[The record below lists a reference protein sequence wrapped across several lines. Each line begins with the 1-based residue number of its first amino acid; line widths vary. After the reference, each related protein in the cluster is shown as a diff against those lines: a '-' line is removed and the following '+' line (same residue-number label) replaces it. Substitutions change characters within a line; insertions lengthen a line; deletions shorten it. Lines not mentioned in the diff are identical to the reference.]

1 VAVSAVQDNAN
12 YGDPAL
18 LWRVS
23 GSTAARSV
31 DQDST
36 FSVKVTGIAGTGI
49 AGTGVPSS
57 FSYEVTLI
65 NPDRLTSDQSLNG
78 PGNVASNKPTA
89 FTLTPPPLA
98 EALQVTAFKR
108 KSSPWKEGAENA
120 RKTRVIDRTASNYP
134 LIAKA
139 GSFTGFTGISGKS
152 YFHLTFPT
160 IYDTLQRGVPEQS
173 FELDRL
179 LLPKAKAKLKFLFR
193 RGYMTTGST
202 LIVETSTDGG
212 VTWKSTGTAI
222 SGVSNTMY
230 DNGYSSISAKLP
242 ASSQPLR
249 VRFRYFCK
257 PGAPIYTHE
266 GAPKSPTGIF
276 IDDITAKNCDWLE
289 PAKTTNLAKN
299 ATSFSFST
307 ATAGSPLTN
316 GSNWCLAMR
325 TSLGAK
331 WFPYGPMKNVVIKA
345 P

>member
-1 VAVSAVQDNAN
+1 MQTTE
-12 YGDPAL
+12 L
-18 LWRVS
+18 LPDLAIR
-23 GSTAARSV
+23 
-31 DQDST
+31 DST

-49 AGTGVPSS
+49 AGTSVPSS

-65 NPDRLTSDQSLNG
+65 NPDRLTSDQSLIG
-78 PGNVASNKPTA
+78 PGNVVSNKPTA
-89 FTLTPPPLA
+89 YTLTPPPLA
-98 EALQVTAFKR
+98 EALQVTSFKR

-139 GSFTGFTGISGKS
+139 GSFTGFTGISGKA
-152 YFHLTFPT
+152 YFRLTFPT

-212 VTWKSTGTAI
+212 VIWKSTGTAI

-249 VRFRYFCK
+249 VRFRYFSK

-266 GAPKSPTGIF
+266 GAPNSPTGIF
-276 IDDITAKNCDWLE
+276 IDDISAKNCDWLE
-289 PAKTTNLAKN
+289 PVKTTNLAKT
-299 ATSFSFST
+299 ATTFSFST

-331 WFPYGPMKNVVIKA
+331 WFPYGPMKSVVVKA